1 MKKLLCTTAAMA
13 ALLLL
18 PMGTVFASPVSA
30 DIVYSAKKAPSTAA
44 PKTTAPKATAQAA
57 DATPANNAGIDNTCR
72 TKAPGI
78 FDSVHEYTCAFQ
90 LIRAFSMPLADDA
103 KRAEFER
110 QFAPSVWLKSEYLK
124 MDGVSEAD
132 RIKNT
137 FALIRRARDFT
148 HERFDFVHDAAE
160 KKAMDTA
167 TRHPVLDGG
176 IGAQLRLNNM
186 WQIQKAIWD
195 GVPDGGMTGQQY
207 MDKMKSLGII
217 GPGHELVIDAP
228 VRQGPA
234 DGILKAGDI
243 IVEVGNVCKDTVC
256 LNPITWTPVAGMDQD
271 SAIKLIR
278 GELGTSVQLK
288 VLRTNSAGKQIPLTL
303 TILRDQVKQRAVTI
317 HDTPNG
323 IRHIEIENFTNDF
336 LLDDFYN
343 AVTGAEKAGMKGID
357 INVRGN
363 PGGRLDYV
371 TAMLQMLVPRGL
383 ILKQVMRDPGSSNL
397 TQIDTTMADGYA
409 IIATKNFAD
418 PDSTK
423 QIQAAERVA
432 YDPSYAV
439 AAARNPG
446 FVDAHPLLPVISADM
461 PITVEINVDSYS
473 ASEIFA
479 GALQA
484 THRAVIVGQGSAGKG
499 AIMPELPLPEGGGM
513 DITNGQFYPGGM
525 DTKHKGIIPDKLVEQ
540 AKDFGQTDAQRDV
553 ADATLLEAYARI
565 QTLRA
570 FEAERVKINDARFEA
585 EMAKR
590 DAADLLPL
598 NKLDES
604 QEQ

>member
-1 MKKLLCTTAAMA
+1 MKKLLFTTAALA
-13 ALLLL
+13 ALMLS
-18 PMGTVFASPVSA
+18 PVAGVFASPVSS
-30 DIVYSAKKAPSTAA
+30 DFVYLAKKAAPTSTAPATQVKPQQA
-44 PKTTAPKATAQAA
+44 PTI
-57 DATPANNAGIDNTCR
+57 TPNTNNAGIDNDCR
-72 TKAPGI
+72 TKAPGG
-78 FDSVHEYTCAFQ
+78 FNSVHEYTCAFQ

-103 KRAEFER
+103 KRAEFEK
-110 QFAPSVWLKSEYLK
+110 QFAPSLWLKSDYLK

-160 KKAMDTA
+160 KAAMDTA
-167 TRHPVLDGG
+167 SRHPVLEGG

-195 GVPDGGMTGQQY
+195 GVPDGTMTGKLY
-207 MDKMKSLGII
+207 MEKMKALGLI
-217 GPGHELVIDAP
+217 GPGHELIIDAP

-234 DGILKAGDI
+234 DGVLKAGDV
-243 IVEVGNVCKDTVC
+243 IVEIGNVCKDAVC
-256 LNPITWTPVAGMDQD
+256 ANPIVWTPVAGMDQD

-303 TILRDQVKQRAVTI
+303 TLLRDQVKQRAVTI
-317 HDTPNG
+317 HDVGG
-323 IRHIEIENFTNDF
+323 IRHIEIENFTNDY
-336 LLDDFYN
+336 LLDDFYD
-343 AVTGAEKAGMKGID
+343 ALTGAEKAGMRGID

-371 TAMLQMLVPRGL
+371 TAMLEMLVPRGM

-397 TQIDTTMADGYA
+397 TQIDTNMEDGYA
-409 IIATKNFAD
+409 IIATKVASA

-423 QIQAAERVA
+423 QVTAVERVA

-446 FVDAHPLLPVISADM
+446 FVDAHPLLPVISLSM

-484 THRAVIVGQGSAGKG
+484 THRAVIIGEGSAGKG
-499 AIMPELPLPEGGGM
+499 AIMPSLPLPEGGGM
-513 DITNGQFYPGGM
+513 DITNGQFYPGGL
-525 DTKHKGIIPDKLVEQ
+525 DTKHKGIIPDKIVEM
-540 AKDFGQTDAQRDV
+540 AKDFGQTDAQRAA
-553 ADATLLEAYARI
+553 ADAALLEMYARI
-565 QTLRA
+565 QAIKAIET
-570 FEAERVKINDARFEA
+570 ERIKINDARFEA